1 MLSQSSTTKLISSLS
16 SKKAIIAQVIDFIL
30 HVVYNKRNRK
40 RSHGESRNPMPFA
53 KKAKKDK
60 ILSDYFC
67 RQINNHYI

>member
-40 RSHGESRNPMPFA
+40 RSPGESRNPMSFA
-53 KKAKKDK
+53 KKGKKTK
-60 ILSDYFC
+60 FSKTTFVA
-67 RQINNHYI
+67 R

>member
-40 RSHGESRNPMPFA
+40 RSPEESRNPMPFA
-53 KKAKKDK
+53 KKGKKTK
-60 ILSDYFC
+60 FSKTTFAA
-67 RQINNHYI
+67 R